1 MAEGTDNKSS
11 PSADKGGKRSFAAP
25 TGTRDLYPLELARR
39 RWIEDKWRKTAV
51 RHGFEEIDGPTFE
64 HTELYTAKSGDGIVG
79 EIFSTFSGKDPQA
92 VQQMGQRLAAG
103 ELGAIAPYALRPEF
117 TPTLA
122 RMYAAKAK
130 QFPQPCKW
138 FWQQNCFRG
147 ERPQRG
153 RLREFMQWNC
163 DIIGGNYTESSTD
176 RILLDFR
183 YDREVLETCIGLLE
197 SVQLRPEH
205 VRIHVSDRKLISLIL
220 RNCGVRDTMMDQA
233 FLLLDRRAKLPAD
246 KFNQSAFAVGL
257 EVDKFDALAVKI
269 SDINRITNL
278 EQRFLALRGLE
289 LGGAPANEDLTRL
302 RAFVDMCWSQDH
314 IGDWLAMDFSIV
326 RGLAYYTGMVFEV
339 IVDGE
344 RAVAGGG
351 RYDNLIETFGG
362 PPTPAV
368 GFGMGDVVLS
378 LVLQDKGLMPSD
390 KQIAA
395 DLGLRPDVFVIS
407 NGQPESDALVGTYLA
422 DLRRKGMHARRS
434 YKTTKNVGKLLQD
447 AAACNARYAV
457 IIESATDVTLKDMD
471 ANTQDKGPAAELLPR
486 ITPPPR

>member
-1 MAEGTDNKSS
+1 MPDGTDKPASS
-11 PSADKGGKRSFAAP
+11 PKRSFAAP

-39 RWIEDKWRKTAV
+39 RWIEDKWRKSAV
-51 RHGFEEIDGPTFE
+51 RHGFEEVDGPTFE

-79 EIFSTFSGKDPQA
+79 EIFSTFSGKDEAA
-92 VQQMGQRLAAG
+92 VKAMGDALARG
-103 ELGAIAPYALRPEF
+103 EKGAAPYALRPEF

-122 RMYAAKAK
+122 RMFAARGG
-130 QFPQPCKW
+130 QFSKPCKW
-138 FWQQNCFRG
+138 SWQGPCYRA

-153 RLREFMQWNC
+153 RLREFLQWNC
-163 DIIGGNYTESSTD
+163 DLIGDGSAAAD
-176 RILLDFR
+176 V
-183 YDREVLETCIGLLE
+183 EVMAVCVGLLE
-197 SVQLRPEH
+197 SVGLKPADLRLRFNSRRVLGSLVREMGVDAEH
-205 VRIHVSDRKLISLIL
+205 ES
-220 RNCGVRDTMMDQA
+220 TA
-233 FLLLDRRAKLPAD
+233 FVLLDRRDKLD
-246 KFNQSAFAVGL
+246 
-257 EVDKFDALAVKI
+257 DDALEAMAFEFGTSDFGFLQFLKRPRGRTGADEALNAMPLDARAKANSLLEPITAV
-269 SDINRITNL
+269 SR
-278 EQRFLALRGLE
+278 E
-289 LGGAPANEDLTRL
+289 LQNAGIAEWCDL
-302 RAFVDMCWSQDH
+302 
-314 IGDWLAMDFSIV
+314 DFNV
-326 RGLAYYTGMVFEV
+326 ARGLAYYTGTVFELHEAS
-339 IVDGE
+339 GAM

-407 NGQPESDALVGTYLA
+407 NGQPESDALVGAYLA

-447 AAACNARYAV
+447 AASCNARYAV

-471 ANTQDKGPAAELLPR
+471 ANTQDKGPASELLAR
-486 ITPPPR
+486 ILPPPR

>member
-1 MAEGTDNKSS
+1 MAEGEKPSS
-11 PSADKGGKRSFAAP
+11 GKRSFAAP

-79 EIFSTFSGKDPQA
+79 EIFSTFSGKDEIA
-92 VQQMGQRLAAG
+92 VKAMGDALARG
-103 ELGAIAPYALRPEF
+103 EKGAAPYALRPEF

-122 RMYAAKAK
+122 RMFAARGG
-130 QFPQPCKW
+130 QFPKPCKW
-138 FWQQNCFRG
+138 FWQGPCYRA

-153 RLREFMQWNC
+153 RLREFWQWNV
-163 DIIGGNYTESSTD
+163 DHIGAENHAEAD
-176 RILLDFR
+176 A
-183 YDREVLETCIGLLE
+183 EVIAGAIDLFSACGLT
-197 SVQLRPEH
+197 SDQIT
-205 VRIHVSDRKLISLIL
+205 VRTSDRRLAAALLIEA
-220 RNCGVRDTMMDQA
+220 GVPADRVSEG
-233 FLLLDRRAKLPAD
+233 LSLLDRASKMKPEVYSEQATMLGLDTAKFAALRA
-246 KFNQSAFAVGL
+246 QTERSFAAGTPPQGTVIAETFDHLRSSGL
-257 EVDKFDALAVKI
+257 EGWATLD
-269 SDINRITNL
+269 
-278 EQRFLALRGLE
+278 
-289 LGGAPANEDLTRL
+289 LGIA
-302 RAFVDMCWSQDH
+302 
-314 IGDWLAMDFSIV
+314 
-326 RGLAYYTGMVFEV
+326 RGLAYYTGVVFEM

-407 NGQPESDALVGTYLA
+407 NGQPESDALVGKYLA
-422 DLRRKGMHARRS
+422 GLRRKGMHARRS

-447 AAACNARYAV
+447 AAACNARFAV
-457 IIESATDVTLKDMD
+457 IVESASEITLKDMD
-471 ANTQDKGPAAELLPR
+471 ANTQDKGPAELLLAR
-486 ITPPPR
+486 IKP